1 MGAELKVYEES
12 GCANETEVRYQ
23 NVILAAITGAA
34 IIAKPDQ
41 DAGNAVGD
49 QYTLDIA
56 YDSGNSEWDCDVTR
70 IDGSQYHVD
79 DITVSG
85 DNDGNIIP
93 GVTITIGSLATQ
105 SVYQSIVYVGYNPGI
120 IIAGSN
126 SADRHFWVKNVGDAN
141 GTDARIVILPDANF
155 LNTIHTPIKA
165 LDESRLTKTVPLGS
179 YEVTVKADTSKVD
192 VEYEGNPP
200 YEKSITADG
209 TTPDELADGLW
220 AVFNSGVAQGD
231 KAIIDTSEGKNR
243 LRIAADSSGSPGTF
257 GTSDVVLGNI
267 SEDEVKSFWVRV
279 ETNAADGPEGNPR
292 RANLQAR
299 ITTI

>member
-12 GCANETEVRYQ
+12 GCGSETEVRYQ

-34 IIAKPDQ
+34 IIAKPAQ
-41 DAGNAVGD
+41 DAGNAVAD

-56 YDSGNSEWDCDVTR
+56 YDFITSQWYCDVTR

-79 DITVSG
+79 GITTNG

-93 GVTITIGSLATQ
+93 GVTVTIGSLNTSYA
-105 SVYQSIVYVGYNPGI
+105 YQSIVYVGYNPGI
-120 IIAGSN
+120 IVAGSN
-126 SADRHFWVKNVGDAN
+126 SADKHLWVKNIGDDG

-155 LNTIHTPIKA
+155 ENTNNTPIKA

-192 VEYEGNPP
+192 VEYEGNPA

-220 AVFNSGVAQGD
+220 AVFNTGVAQGD
-231 KAIIDTSEGKNR
+231 KATIHASEGKNR
-243 LRIAADSSGSPGTF
+243 VRIAPDSSGAPGTF
-257 GTSDVVLGNI
+257 GTADVVLGNI
-267 SEDEVKSFWVRV
+267 SQDEVKSFWVRV